1 MVEMQE
7 RIVASS
13 PKIVAVGGGKGGVG
27 KSTVSILLAFWLARM
42 GKKTI
47 LVDADLGG
55 ANLHTFMGIKNPP
68 RTLNDF
74 VNKRY
79 DSLEEIFLNTE
90 MENLYLIAGASDIL
104 SLANIHLSQKVK
116 LIQNLARLDAD
127 YIVLDLGAGTSY
139 NVLDFFLAAD
149 KKVVVI
155 TPQPTSIHN
164 AYAFIRNTVYRRL
177 SQLVS
182 QRSSLQA
189 IIKTA
194 MDTNNE
200 LKIRTVTELLQIV
213 QELDGKEAVTS
224 MKEEIRHIRPFI
236 VTNMSRTNR
245 DKNAGRVIQVVADK
259 YLMIHSVDLG
269 SIVYDQKLYAMAT
282 DMLPLTN
289 LIQSSDAFAS
299 VYGMA
304 MKLIGDN

>member
-1 MVEMQE
+1 M
-7 RIVASS
+7 ASH
-13 PKIVAVGGGKGGVG
+13 PKIVAIGGGKGGVG
-27 KSTVSILLAFWLARM
+27 KSTVSILLAFWFARM

-74 VNKRY
+74 VTRRY
-79 DSLEEIFLNTE
+79 DSLEEICLDTE
-90 MENLYLIAGASDIL
+90 LENLRLIGGASDIL
-104 SLANIHLSQKVK
+104 SLANIHVSQKAK
-116 LIQNLARLDAD
+116 LIQNLSRLDAD
-127 YIVLDLGAGTSY
+127 YVMIDLGAGTSY

-149 KKVVVI
+149 KKIVVLI
-155 TPQPTSIHN
+155 PQPISIQN

-182 QRSSLQA
+182 QNSSLQSL
-189 IIKTA
+189 IKTA

-200 LKIRTVTELLQIV
+200 LKVRTVSELLQIV
-213 QELDGKEAVTS
+213 EELNGKEAMATLQG
-224 MKEEIRHIRPFI
+224 EIRRIQPFVI
-236 VTNMSRTNR
+236 TNMVRANR
-245 DKNAGRVIQVVADK
+245 DKGAGRVIQMVADK

-269 SIVYDQKLYAMAT
+269 NIAYDQKLFAAVT
-282 DMLPLTN
+282 EMLPLTG
-289 LIQSSDAFAS
+289 LIQSSEAFAS

-304 MKLIGDN
+304 VTLLRDE

>member
-1 MVEMQE
+1 MAVN
-7 RIVASS
+7 

-27 KSTVSILLAFWLARM
+27 KSTVSILLAFWFARM
-42 GKKTI
+42 GKQTI

-79 DSLEEIFLNTE
+79 DSLEEISLNTE
-90 MENLYLIAGASDIL
+90 IQNLYLIAGAGDIL
-104 SLANIHLSQKVK
+104 SLANIHISQKTK

-127 YIVLDLGAGTSY
+127 YVVLDLGAGTSY
-139 NVLDFFLAAD
+139 NVLDFFLTAE

-155 TPQPTSIHN
+155 TAQPTSIQN
-164 AYAFIRNTVYRRL
+164 AYAFIRNAVYRRL
-177 SQLVS
+177 NQLASQK
-182 QRSSLQA
+182 SSLQT

-194 MDTNNE
+194 MDTKNE
-200 LKIRTVTELLQIV
+200 LKVRTVSELLQII
-213 QELDGKEAVTS
+213 QELNGTEAMTALQ
-224 MKEEIRHIRPFI
+224 EEVRKIQPFLI
-236 VTNMSRTNR
+236 TNMTHTNR
-245 DKNAGRVIQVVADK
+245 DNRAGGVIQMVADK

-269 SIVYDQKLYAMAT
+269 SIVYDQKLYATVT

-299 VYGMA
+299 VYSMA
-304 MKLIGDN
+304 MTLLRD

>member
-1 MVEMQE
+1 MQE
-7 RIVASS
+7 GIVAAN

-27 KSTVSILLAFWLARM
+27 KSTVSILLAFWFARM
-42 GKKTI
+42 GKQTI

-68 RTLNDF
+68 KTLNDF

-79 DSLEEIFLNTE
+79 DSLEEITLNTE
-90 MENLYLIAGASDIL
+90 IKNLYLIAGASDIL
-104 SLANIHLSQKVK
+104 SLANIHISQKAK
-116 LIQNLARLDAD
+116 LIQNFARLDAD
-127 YIVLDLGAGTSY
+127 YVVLDLGAGTSY
-139 NVLDFFLAAD
+139 NVLDFFLTAE

-155 TPQPTSIHN
+155 TAQPTSIQN

-177 SQLVS
+177 NQLASQK
-182 QRSSLQA
+182 SSLQA
-189 IIKTA
+189 IIKAA

-200 LKIRTVTELLQIV
+200 LKVRTVSELLQII
-213 QELDGKEAVTS
+213 QELNGREA
-224 MKEEIRHIRPFI
+224 MAALREEIRKIQPFLI
-236 VTNMSRTNR
+236 TNMTHTNR
-245 DKNAGRVIQVVADK
+245 DNRAGGVIQMVADK

-269 SIVYDQKLYAMAT
+269 SIVYDQKLYATVT

-299 VYGMA
+299 VYSMA
-304 MKLIGDN
+304 MTLLRDK

>member
-1 MVEMQE
+1 VGIAGEELMT
-7 RIVASS
+7 AH

-27 KSTVSILLAFWLARM
+27 KSTVSILMAFWFARM

-74 VNKRY
+74 VTKRY
-79 DSLEEIFLNTE
+79 DSLEEICLDTE
-90 MENLYLIAGASDIL
+90 LENLRLISGASDIL
-104 SLANIHLSQKVK
+104 SLANIHVSQKAK
-116 LIQNLARLDAD
+116 LIQNLTRLNAD
-127 YIVLDLGAGTSY
+127 YVVVDLGAGTSY

-149 KKVVVI
+149 KKVVVLI
-155 TPQPTSIHN
+155 PQPISIQN

-182 QRSSLQA
+182 QKSSLQSL
-189 IIKTA
+189 INTA

-200 LKIRTVTELLQIV
+200 LTVRTISELLQIIE
-213 QELDGKEAVTS
+213 ELNGREAMTALQ
-224 MKEEIRHIRPFI
+224 EEIRKIQPFVI
-236 VTNMSRTNR
+236 TNMVRDNR
-245 DKNAGRVIQVVADK
+245 DKGAGRVIQSVADK
-259 YLMIHSVDLG
+259 YLMIRSVDLG
-269 SIVYDQKLYAMAT
+269 SIVYDQKLYTMVT
-282 DMLPLTN
+282 EMLPLIN
-289 LIQSSDAFAS
+289 LIQSSEALAS

-304 MKLIGDN
+304 MTLLRDE